1 MNPLPS
7 IKSFFESVTG
17 IGGSRHTPRRAV
29 DEHTKNYVV
38 FDFDE
43 TLGYF
48 AQFNG
53 LIQAIEK
60 TFKRILTESQLFEL
74 LDAFPEIFRPQIFA
88 ILEYIK
94 HKLITGICDGVI
106 LYTNNQGPK
115 AWSQFIIRYMNHRM
129 KFQVFNKI
137 VAAWKIGDT
146 IIEPCRTSHNK
157 SYKDLRR
164 CAALPEKIRICF
176 IDDRPH
182 EEMFHDDITYI
193 LVAPYYRKYYHDDM
207 VSQFMKTSLA
217 KTLLADAEIQDE
229 GRLASDMLGI
239 MLSLKLDIDKTH
251 ISSKDVDTGEQIMS
265 GLNLFLA
272 SDPEDYIIPLKPEKS
287 QRGRGP
293 HQRAR
298 FTADEKSQEKATH
311 ASALAPAPTPTSI
324 YAITPRNHDQR
335 HRVNSRLAFPLIF

>member
-17 IGGSRHTPRRAV
+17 IGNSTGTGTGGSRHTPRRAI

-74 LDAFPEIFRPQIFA
+74 LDEFSEIFRPQIFP

-94 HKLITGICDGVI
+94 YKLITGICNGVI

-115 AWSQFIIRYMNHRM
+115 AWSQFIIRYMNHRV
-129 KFQVFNKI
+129 KYQVFNKI

-207 VSQFMKTSLA
+207 VSQFMKTALA
-217 KTLLADAEIQDE
+217 KSLLADAEIQDE
-229 GRLASDMLGI
+229 GRLASDILGI

-265 GLNLFLA
+265 GLNVFFGKR
-272 SDPEDYIIPLKPEKS
+272 S
-287 QRGRGP
+287 RGP
-293 HQRAR
+293 NHSTKTRKKSKRKRSPSTRKVYHQRHHSEEGSTR
-298 FTADEKSQEKATH
+298 TRTRIH
-311 ASALAPAPTPTSI
+311 I
-324 YAITPRNHDQR
+324 RNHTKK
-335 HRVNSRLAFPLIF
+335 SRQNA